1 MELQGV
7 VGSLTRFRR
16 VNTWVHIEA
25 LVDNWVPRRLGQVY
39 FPRAKSG
46 SFSPTSFYSPSS
58 CSSTSDES
66 GEDTDTEMRD
76 SECEFDEVRP
86 FPCSHPT
93 CRTFHDLE
101 GGYCQRHR
109 CSGFCRRI
117 CSSLNSQRRY
127 CQLVVLMFTQAI
139 AEAESRHLLF
149 LVVFSLFPV
158 ACYSLSQLMRADATA
173 MLLSFAVIAVMSTW
187 YTTVRLNR
195 MQELSRELEV
205 RAESIYA
212 RHLGSDLST
221 LFGDQGEEHI
231 TQFRVNSLQEHY
243 LEARRHAETFHEM
256 VCLPLKAFLDS
267 KMVFG
272 LSENLRPKLMPVPLA
287 REALEREG
295 DPSRVFDILYCNVTL
310 PDLTS
315 IARAWQF
322 LKTCLENDEGNV
334 QIMSMRDS
342 FALAQ
347 AGHRCAEIVV
357 RVHSYL
363 ATIRFFEDSL
373 NELEEEL
380 DDVHRRARQLG
391 LVASKEA
398 CRRQPASKS
407 RPWFLD
413 VSLGILRTISLL
425 AAVYLA
431 GQYFARY
438 SPKGFQSEVRHS
450 PVWPAW
456 QYVFALESDADPSAH
471 PETWVPC
478 LFFTLPYLVLT
489 FVLVCDLQRC
499 QAGASTRSLTPIQL
513 LYESDFGIHGRFY
526 NLKVAVSQFFIVML
540 QALGKIPVMGGF
552 ASFALQEDSDIS
564 ESFTLSFWIFVAI
577 LCINSLYPSI
587 LFLFPSNKWARL
599 GVGILDA
606 ILDIAYT
613 LPYLVVTLLASY
625 VLVMKRVVSGNFGVE
640 EVELRLKERSDPQ
653 IAFPTNFFGYFAVY
667 YSVAHVCMVCRAL
680 ERNVPKAWLIGEG
693 SSSLPSLC
701 PKGAASGGKC
711 EALCKVLPPGCRARA
726 LLASFFCSSS
736 LSIPF
741 VSSSCHAVFA
751 CVPLLIDVFA
761 LLLRL
766 RRYSPS
772 LLLVVAYLV
781 LSSSSYPNHRRVEG
795 CFPCDCKQVGGIKQ
809 LSHCH
814 VAGALHIKDV
824 YLNDQNISSIAPHA
838 FRFLPGLQRLSL
850 SGNPLQVL
858 PAKLFAPLKDL
869 ELLDLSRADL
879 RHVSAKSFAGL
890 SALKVL
896 SLSGNELKHLPEGL
910 LYPMP
915 SLEKLLLGDTGGV
928 AGLEA
933 IPKVVAGNELLSL
946 PPDVFKRSLRLRVL
960 DLSDNRLATLPEGLF
975 SMNGMLESLDLARN
989 RLTDL
994 PVDIFKGLS
1003 RLQKLEL
1010 LKNKLSKVPL
1020 GLFSD
1025 LGHLE
1030 MLDMR
1035 YNQVR
1040 ELAAGAFTGLAS
1052 LKRLDMQCNPLREL
1066 PVGSFAGLPNLECL
1080 VLSQGSPIA
1089 LAVGL
1094 FAGLPNLKALM
1105 LTGKSI
1111 SELSAG
1117 IFAGLGH
1124 LEALHLSRNP
1134 LGKLPVGIFDG
1145 LGRLEQLYLSN
1156 TSLTELSPSS
1166 LAGLSNLKHL
1176 VLSKNLLTEVPVEAL
1191 TGLPSLTGLELGD
1204 NSISKLPVGVFTGMG
1219 HLESLSLDRNPL
1231 SKLPSGVFAGLG
1243 RLKSLRLAQT
1253 SLSELNPSHF
1263 LNLGNLQT
1271 LSLRKNSFAELP
1283 VGVLAS
1289 LPSLRKLD
1297 LAYNRISELPIG
1309 GFAALSNLTVL
1320 NLMHNLLR
1328 ELPVGAFAG
1337 LGHLQSLYLQQNPLR
1352 QLPDEAFAGLNCIDV
1367 LLLYGTYADEPA
1379 ICSRPTVH
1387 CSKAR
1392 FPRFPNL
1399 PSKCALRDEM
1409 WEGCHVMLSGLRKA

>member
-1 MELQGV
+1 MTPSFRVHVLPKEQVSREARVELQGV

-267 KMVFG
+267 QMVFG

-413 VSLGILRTISLL
+413 VSLCILRTISLL

-526 NLKVAVSQFFIVML
+526 SLKVAVSQFFIVML

-552 ASFALQEDSDIS
+552 ASFAIQEDSDIS

-587 LFLFPSNKWARL
+587 LFLFPSNKRARL

-741 VSSSCHAVFA
+741 VSSNYHAVFA
-751 CVPLLIDVFA
+751 RVPLLIDVFA

-814 VAGALHIKDV
+814 VAGALRIKDV

-850 SGNPLQVL
+850 SGNPLHVL
-858 PAKLFAPLKDL
+858 PGKLFAPLKDL

-879 RHVSAKSFAGL
+879 RHLSAKSFAGL
-890 SALKVL
+890 SALRVL
-896 SLSGNELKHLPEGL
+896 SLSGNQLKHLPEGL

-915 SLEKLLLGDTGGV
+915 ALEKLLLGDASGKSGGV
-928 AGLEA
+928 YKHL
-933 IPKVVAGNELLSL
+933 VTGNELMSL
-946 PPDVFKRSLRLRVL
+946 PSDIFNRSLQLTVL
-960 DLSDNRLATLPEGLF
+960 DLGDNRLVTLPDGLL
-975 SMNGMLESLDLARN
+975 SMNGMLESLDLGRN
-989 RLTDL
+989 RLRDL

-1003 RLQKLEL
+1003 RLRTLVLRLNQ
-1010 LKNKLSKVPL
+1010 LSTLPL
-1020 GLFSD
+1020 GLFSG

-1030 MLDMR
+1030 ILDMQR
-1035 YNQVR
+1035 NQVT
-1040 ELAAGAFTGLAS
+1040 ELAAGVFDGLES
-1052 LKRLDMQCNPLREL
+1052 LKRLDMARNPLRAL
-1066 PVGSFAGLPNLECL
+1066 PVGSFAGLSSLESL
-1080 VLSQGSPIA
+1080 IISHGSPTA
-1089 LAVGL
+1089 LAAGL
-1094 FAGLPNLKALM
+1094 FAGLPNLKILN
-1105 LTGKSI
+1105 LDNKSI
-1111 SELSAG
+1111 SQLPVG
-1117 IFAGLGH
+1117 IFAGLGQ
-1124 LEALHLSRNP
+1124 LGSLYLSENP
-1134 LGKLPVGIFDG
+1134 LGKLPVGVFAG
-1145 LGRLEQLYLSN
+1145 LGRLEHLWLVN
-1156 TSLTELSPSS
+1156 TSLVALSPSGF
-1166 LAGLSNLKHL
+1166 AGLSSLKWL
-1176 VLSKNLLTEVPVEAL
+1176 KLGKNSLTEVSVDSFI
-1191 TGLPSLTGLELGD
+1191 GLPGLSMLD
-1204 NSISKLPVGVFTGMG
+1204 LSRNSISKLPVGAFTGLG
-1219 HLESLSLDRNPL
+1219 HLKTLRLGHNPL
-1231 SKLPSGVFAGLG
+1231 GQLPVGVFAGLG
-1243 RLKSLRLAQT
+1243 RLDGLVLATT
-1253 SLSELNPSHF
+1253 SLTEFRPSC
-1263 LNLGNLQT
+1263 
-1271 LSLRKNSFAELP
+1271 
-1283 VGVLAS
+1283 
-1289 LPSLRKLD
+1289 
-1297 LAYNRISELPIG
+1297 
-1309 GFAALSNLTVL
+1309 
-1320 NLMHNLLR
+1320 
-1328 ELPVGAFAG
+1328 FAG
-1337 LGHLQSLYLQQNPLR
+1337 LGPSLRVLDLRDNSIRDLPAGGFVTLPNLTTLNLMQNSIDALPAGAFRGLGHLHKLYLQMNPLR
-1352 QLPDEAFAGLNCIDV
+1352 QLPEEVFADLTSLQ
-1367 LLLYGTYADEPA
+1367 LLALYGTHAAPA
-1379 ICSRPTVH
+1379 ICFRPSVR
-1387 CSKAR
+1387 CSAVKYT
-1392 FPRFPNL
+1392 PGSV
-1399 PSKCALRDEM
+1399 PSVKNVQRR
-1409 WEGCHVMLSGLRKA
+1409 EGATGRV